1 MPTSTIDSV
10 IFRDIF
16 GDADMRRVWSDEN
29 RTQRYLDFEAALAR
43 AQASIGMISKEA
55 AAEVTRVCKV
65 ENIDFVQLEKETL
78 NIGYPVLG
86 VVHQIARLCKGD
98 AGNYCHWGATTQDI
112 TDTATVLQMRES
124 FELLG
129 GMLDAA
135 MAFGFPAIAFT
146 GIPILT
152 PLIGSN
158 ATVVVDFAGLTGNII
173 ILPTTLVLLSF
184 AQARGDGSGGDWHST
199 GDGITT
205 ALKGSL
211 LQPVVLSPL
220 LAIAL
225 VLLNVRMPGVVS
237 SSFGLLGSTVGGIS
251 LFASGVILQSQSLT
265 VSLPAAISSV
275 ARLLVIPGLTFAVLM
290 RLGVSGD
297 ELKMAVLALGLA
309 AAPMQV
315 ILSTRYR
322 TDEQENASVLLYTN
336 VLCIPTLAFFIWL
349 TRSSP

>member
-1 MPTSTIDSV
+1 MISV
-10 IFRDIF
+10 IIGALLPVVVTLALGMLAGWHRDYDVDAARSLNHMVLVYALPLALFAGTINIPRAELI
-16 GDADMRRVWSDEN
+16 GDWPLLIVLLAATVMPFLLALLVDLYIVRRTL
-29 RTQRYLDFEAALAR
+29 RAAAL
-43 AQASIGMISKEA
+43 Q
-55 AAEVTRVCKV
+55 
-65 ENIDFVQLEKETL
+65 
-78 NIGYPVLG
+78 
-86 VVHQIARLCKGD
+86 
-98 AGNYCHWGATTQDI
+98 
-112 TDTATVLQMRES
+112 
-124 FELLG
+124 
-129 GMLDAA
+129 A

-173 ILPTTLVLLSF
+173 ILPATLVLLSF
-184 AQARGDGSGGDWHST
+184 AQVRGDGSGGDWRST

-237 SSFGLLGSTVGGIS
+237 SSFSLLGSTVGGIS

-265 VSLPAAISSV
+265 VSLPAAVSSV

-290 RLGVSGD
+290 QLGVSGD

-349 TRSSP
+349 TQSSP

>member
-1 MPTSTIDSV
+1 MTSV
-10 IFRDIF
+10 IIGALLPVVVTLALGMLAGWHRDYDVDAARSLNHMVLVYVLPLALFAGTINIPRAELI
-16 GDADMRRVWSDEN
+16 GDWPLLIVLLAATVMPFLLALLVDLYIVRRTL
-29 RTQRYLDFEAALAR
+29 RAAAL
-43 AQASIGMISKEA
+43 Q
-55 AAEVTRVCKV
+55 
-65 ENIDFVQLEKETL
+65 
-78 NIGYPVLG
+78 
-86 VVHQIARLCKGD
+86 
-98 AGNYCHWGATTQDI
+98 
-112 TDTATVLQMRES
+112 
-124 FELLG
+124 
-129 GMLDAA
+129 A

-184 AQARGDGSGGDWHST
+184 AQVRGDGSGGDWHST

-237 SSFGLLGSTVGGIS
+237 SSFSLLGSTVGGIS

-265 VSLPAAISSV
+265 VSLPAAVSSV

-290 RLGVSGD
+290 QLGVSGD

-322 TDEQENASVLLYTN
+322 TDERENASVLLYTN

-349 TRSSP
+349 TQSSP

>member
-1 MPTSTIDSV
+1 VTSV
-10 IFRDIF
+10 IIGALLPVVVTLALGMLAGWHRDYDVDAARSLNHMVLVYVLPLALFAGTINIPRAELI
-16 GDADMRRVWSDEN
+16 GDWPLLIVLLAATVMPFLLALLVDLYIVRRTL
-29 RTQRYLDFEAALAR
+29 RAAAL
-43 AQASIGMISKEA
+43 Q
-55 AAEVTRVCKV
+55 
-65 ENIDFVQLEKETL
+65 
-78 NIGYPVLG
+78 
-86 VVHQIARLCKGD
+86 
-98 AGNYCHWGATTQDI
+98 
-112 TDTATVLQMRES
+112 
-124 FELLG
+124 
-129 GMLDAA
+129 A

-184 AQARGDGSGGDWHST
+184 AQVRGDGSGGDWHST

-237 SSFGLLGSTVGGIS
+237 SSFSLLGSTVGGIS

-265 VSLPAAISSV
+265 VSLPAAVSSV

-290 RLGVSGD
+290 QLGVSGD

-349 TRSSP
+349 TQSSP

>member
-1 MPTSTIDSV
+1 MISV
-10 IFRDIF
+10 IIGALLPVVMTLALGMLAGWHRDYDVDAARSLNHMVLVYALPLALFAGTINIPRAELI
-16 GDADMRRVWSDEN
+16 GDWPLLIVLLAATVMPFLLALLVDLYIVRRTL
-29 RTQRYLDFEAALAR
+29 RAAAL
-43 AQASIGMISKEA
+43 Q
-55 AAEVTRVCKV
+55 
-65 ENIDFVQLEKETL
+65 
-78 NIGYPVLG
+78 
-86 VVHQIARLCKGD
+86 
-98 AGNYCHWGATTQDI
+98 
-112 TDTATVLQMRES
+112 
-124 FELLG
+124 
-129 GMLDAA
+129 A

-173 ILPTTLVLLSF
+173 ILPATLVLLSF
-184 AQARGDGSGGDWHST
+184 AQVRGDGSGGDWRST

-237 SSFGLLGSTVGGIS
+237 SSFSLLGSTVGGIS

-265 VSLPAAISSV
+265 VSLPAAVSSV

-290 RLGVSGD
+290 QLGVSGD

-349 TRSSP
+349 TQSSP

>member
-1 MPTSTIDSV
+1 MISV
-10 IFRDIF
+10 IIGALLPVVVTLALGMLAGWHRDYDVDAARSLNHLVLVYALPLALFAGTINIPRAELI
-16 GDADMRRVWSDEN
+16 GDWPLLIVLLAATGMPFLLALLVDLYIVRRTL
-29 RTQRYLDFEAALAR
+29 RAAAL
-43 AQASIGMISKEA
+43 Q
-55 AAEVTRVCKV
+55 
-65 ENIDFVQLEKETL
+65 
-78 NIGYPVLG
+78 
-86 VVHQIARLCKGD
+86 
-98 AGNYCHWGATTQDI
+98 
-112 TDTATVLQMRES
+112 
-124 FELLG
+124 
-129 GMLDAA
+129 A

-184 AQARGDGSGGDWHST
+184 ARVGGDGSGGDWHST

-237 SSFGLLGSTVGGIS
+237 SSFSLLGSTVGGIS

-265 VSLPAAISSV
+265 VSLPAAVSSV

-290 RLGVSGD
+290 QLGVSGD

-349 TRSSP
+349 TQSSP

>member
-1 MPTSTIDSV
+1 MISV
-10 IFRDIF
+10 IIGTLLPVVVTLALGMLAGWHRDYDVDAARSLNHMVLVYALPLALFAGTINIPRAELI
-16 GDADMRRVWSDEN
+16 GDWPLLVVLLAAIVMPFLLALLVDLYIVRRTL
-29 RTQRYLDFEAALAR
+29 RAAAL
-43 AQASIGMISKEA
+43 Q
-55 AAEVTRVCKV
+55 
-65 ENIDFVQLEKETL
+65 
-78 NIGYPVLG
+78 
-86 VVHQIARLCKGD
+86 
-98 AGNYCHWGATTQDI
+98 
-112 TDTATVLQMRES
+112 
-124 FELLG
+124 
-129 GMLDAA
+129 A

-184 AQARGDGSGGDWHST
+184 AQVRGDGSGGDWHST

-237 SSFGLLGSTVGGIS
+237 SSFSLLGSTVGGIS

-265 VSLPAAISSV
+265 VSLPAAVSSV

-290 RLGVSGD
+290 QLGVSGD

-336 VLCIPTLAFFIWL
+336 VLCIPTLVFFIWL
-349 TRSSP
+349 TQ

>member
-1 MPTSTIDSV
+1 MISV
-10 IFRDIF
+10 IIGALLPVVVTLALGMLAGWHRDYDVDAARSLNHMVLVYALPLALFAGTINIPRAKLI
-16 GDADMRRVWSDEN
+16 GDWPLLIVLLAATVMPFLLVLLVDLYIVRRTL
-29 RTQRYLDFEAALAR
+29 RAAAL
-43 AQASIGMISKEA
+43 Q
-55 AAEVTRVCKV
+55 
-65 ENIDFVQLEKETL
+65 
-78 NIGYPVLG
+78 
-86 VVHQIARLCKGD
+86 
-98 AGNYCHWGATTQDI
+98 
-112 TDTATVLQMRES
+112 
-124 FELLG
+124 
-129 GMLDAA
+129 A

-184 AQARGDGSGGDWHST
+184 AQVRGDGSGGDWHST
-199 GDGITT
+199 GDSITT
-205 ALKGSL
+205 ALKRSL

-237 SSFGLLGSTVGGIS
+237 SSFSLLGSTVGGIS

-265 VSLPAAISSV
+265 VSLPAAVSSV
-275 ARLLVIPGLTFAVLM
+275 ARLLFIPGLTFAVLM

-349 TRSSP
+349 TQSSR

>member
-1 MPTSTIDSV
+1 MVLVYALPLALFAGTIN
-10 IFRDIF
+10 IPRAELI
-16 GDADMRRVWSDEN
+16 GDWPLLIV
-29 RTQRYLDFEAALAR
+29 LLA
-43 AQASIGMISKEA
+43 
-55 AAEVTRVCKV
+55 
-65 ENIDFVQLEKETL
+65 
-78 NIGYPVLG
+78 
-86 VVHQIARLCKGD
+86 
-98 AGNYCHWGATTQDI
+98 
-112 TDTATVLQMRES
+112 ATVMPFLLALLVDLYIVRRTLRAATLQ
-124 FELLG
+124 
-129 GMLDAA
+129 A

-184 AQARGDGSGGDWHST
+184 AQVRGDGSGGDWHST
-199 GDGITT
+199 GDGIAT

-237 SSFGLLGSTVGGIS
+237 SSFSLLGSTVGGIS

-265 VSLPAAISSV
+265 VSLPATVSSV

-290 RLGVSGD
+290 QLGVSGD

-349 TRSSP
+349 TQSSP

>member
-1 MPTSTIDSV
+1 MISV
-10 IFRDIF
+10 IIGALLPVVVTLALGMLAGWHRDYDVDAARSLNQMVLVYALPLALFAGTINIPRAELI
-16 GDADMRRVWSDEN
+16 GDWPLLIVLLAATVMPFLLALLVDLYIVRRTL
-29 RTQRYLDFEAALAR
+29 RAAAL
-43 AQASIGMISKEA
+43 Q
-55 AAEVTRVCKV
+55 
-65 ENIDFVQLEKETL
+65 
-78 NIGYPVLG
+78 
-86 VVHQIARLCKGD
+86 
-98 AGNYCHWGATTQDI
+98 
-112 TDTATVLQMRES
+112 
-124 FELLG
+124 
-129 GMLDAA
+129 A

-184 AQARGDGSGGDWHST
+184 AQVRGDGSGGDWHST

-237 SSFGLLGSTVGGIS
+237 SSFSLLGSTVGGIS

-265 VSLPAAISSV
+265 VSLPAAVSSV

-290 RLGVSGD
+290 QLGVSGD

-349 TRSSP
+349 TQSSP

>member
-1 MPTSTIDSV
+1 MVLVYALPLALFAGTINIPRAELIGDWPLLIVLLAATVMPFLLALLVDLYIV
-10 IFRDIF
+10 
-16 GDADMRRVWSDEN
+16 RRTL
-29 RTQRYLDFEAALAR
+29 RAAAL
-43 AQASIGMISKEA
+43 Q
-55 AAEVTRVCKV
+55 
-65 ENIDFVQLEKETL
+65 
-78 NIGYPVLG
+78 
-86 VVHQIARLCKGD
+86 
-98 AGNYCHWGATTQDI
+98 
-112 TDTATVLQMRES
+112 
-124 FELLG
+124 
-129 GMLDAA
+129 A

-158 ATVVVDFAGLTGNII
+158 ATVMVDFAGLTGNII

-184 AQARGDGSGGDWHST
+184 AQVRGDGSGGDWHST

-237 SSFGLLGSTVGGIS
+237 SSFSLLGSTVGGIS

-265 VSLPAAISSV
+265 VSLPAAVSSV
-275 ARLLVIPGLTFAVLM
+275 ARVLVIPGLTFAVLM
-290 RLGVSGD
+290 QLGVSGD

-349 TRSSP
+349 TQSSP

>member
-1 MPTSTIDSV
+1 MISIIVGALLPVVVTLTLGMLAGWPRAQDVGAARCLNHVVLLYALPLALFAGTITIPRTELIGDWPLLIVLLAATVMPFLLALLVDLYIV
-10 IFRDIF
+10 
-16 GDADMRRVWSDEN
+16 RRTL
-29 RTQRYLDFEAALAR
+29 RAAAL
-43 AQASIGMISKEA
+43 Q
-55 AAEVTRVCKV
+55 
-65 ENIDFVQLEKETL
+65 
-78 NIGYPVLG
+78 
-86 VVHQIARLCKGD
+86 
-98 AGNYCHWGATTQDI
+98 
-112 TDTATVLQMRES
+112 
-124 FELLG
+124 
-129 GMLDAA
+129 A

-158 ATVVVDFAGLTGNII
+158 ATVVGDFAGLTGNII

-184 AQARGDGSGGDWHST
+184 AQERGDGSGGDWHST
-199 GDGITT
+199 GEGITT

-237 SSFGLLGSTVGGIS
+237 SSFSLLGSTVGGIS

-265 VSLPAAISSV
+265 VSLPAAVSSV

-290 RLGVSGD
+290 QLGVSGD
-297 ELKMAVLALGLA
+297 ELKMAVPALGLA

-349 TRSSP
+349 AQSSP

>member
-1 MPTSTIDSV
+1 VTSV
-10 IFRDIF
+10 IIGALLPVVVTLALGMLAGWHRDYDVDAARSLNHMVLVYVLPLALFAGTINIPRAELI
-16 GDADMRRVWSDEN
+16 GDWPLLIVLLAATVMPFLLALLVDLYIVRRTL
-29 RTQRYLDFEAALAR
+29 RAAAL
-43 AQASIGMISKEA
+43 Q
-55 AAEVTRVCKV
+55 
-65 ENIDFVQLEKETL
+65 
-78 NIGYPVLG
+78 
-86 VVHQIARLCKGD
+86 
-98 AGNYCHWGATTQDI
+98 
-112 TDTATVLQMRES
+112 
-124 FELLG
+124 
-129 GMLDAA
+129 A

-184 AQARGDGSGGDWHST
+184 AQVRGDGSGGDWHST

-237 SSFGLLGSTVGGIS
+237 SSFSLLGSTVGGIS

-265 VSLPAAISSV
+265 VSLPAAVSSV

-290 RLGVSGD
+290 QLGVSGD

-322 TDEQENASVLLYTN
+322 TDERENASVLLYTN

-349 TRSSP
+349 TQSSP

>member
-1 MPTSTIDSV
+1 MISV
-10 IFRDIF
+10 IIGALLPVVVTLALGMLAGWHRHYDVDAARSLNHMVLVYALPLALFAGTINIPRAELI
-16 GDADMRRVWSDEN
+16 GDWPLLIVLLAATVVPFLLALLVDLYIVRRTL
-29 RTQRYLDFEAALAR
+29 RAAAL
-43 AQASIGMISKEA
+43 Q
-55 AAEVTRVCKV
+55 
-65 ENIDFVQLEKETL
+65 
-78 NIGYPVLG
+78 
-86 VVHQIARLCKGD
+86 
-98 AGNYCHWGATTQDI
+98 
-112 TDTATVLQMRES
+112 
-124 FELLG
+124 
-129 GMLDAA
+129 A

-146 GIPILT
+146 GIPIPT

-184 AQARGDGSGGDWHST
+184 AQVRGDGSGADWHST

-237 SSFGLLGSTVGGIS
+237 SSFSLLGSTVGGIS

-265 VSLPAAISSV
+265 VSLPAAVSSV

-290 RLGVSGD
+290 QLGVSGD

-336 VLCIPTLAFFIWL
+336 VLCIPTLVFFIWL
-349 TRSSP
+349 TQ

>member
-1 MPTSTIDSV
+1 MISV
-10 IFRDIF
+10 IIGTLLPVVVTLALGMLAGWHRDYDVDATRSLNHMVLVYALPLALFAGTINIPRAELI
-16 GDADMRRVWSDEN
+16 GDWPLLIVLLAATVMPFLLALLADLYIVRRTL
-29 RTQRYLDFEAALAR
+29 RAAAL
-43 AQASIGMISKEA
+43 Q
-55 AAEVTRVCKV
+55 
-65 ENIDFVQLEKETL
+65 
-78 NIGYPVLG
+78 
-86 VVHQIARLCKGD
+86 
-98 AGNYCHWGATTQDI
+98 
-112 TDTATVLQMRES
+112 
-124 FELLG
+124 
-129 GMLDAA
+129 A

-173 ILPTTLVLLSF
+173 ILPTTPVLLSF
-184 AQARGDGSGGDWHST
+184 AQVRGDGTGGDWHST

-237 SSFGLLGSTVGGIS
+237 SSFSLPDSTAGGIS

-265 VSLPAAISSV
+265 VSLPAAVSSV

-290 RLGVSGD
+290 QLGVSGD

-315 ILSTRYR
+315 ILSTLYR
-322 TDEQENASVLLYTN
+322 TDEQENASVLRYTN
-336 VLCIPTLAFFIWL
+336 VLCIPTWRF
-349 TRSSP
+349 SYG

>member
-1 MPTSTIDSV
+1 MISV
-10 IFRDIF
+10 IIGALLPVVVTLALGMLAGWHRDYDVDAARSLNHMVLVYALPLALFAGTINIPRAELI
-16 GDADMRRVWSDEN
+16 GDWPLLIVLLAATVMPFLLALLVDLYIVRRTL
-29 RTQRYLDFEAALAR
+29 RAAAL
-43 AQASIGMISKEA
+43 Q
-55 AAEVTRVCKV
+55 
-65 ENIDFVQLEKETL
+65 
-78 NIGYPVLG
+78 
-86 VVHQIARLCKGD
+86 
-98 AGNYCHWGATTQDI
+98 
-112 TDTATVLQMRES
+112 
-124 FELLG
+124 
-129 GMLDAA
+129 A

-158 ATVVVDFAGLTGNII
+158 ATVMVDFAGLTGNII

-184 AQARGDGSGGDWHST
+184 AQVRGDGSGGDWHST

-237 SSFGLLGSTVGGIS
+237 SSFSLLGSTVGGIS

-265 VSLPAAISSV
+265 VSLPAAVSSV

-290 RLGVSGD
+290 QLGVSGD

-349 TRSSP
+349 TQSSP